1 MPASG
6 PLPEGGRAVPRRSLV
21 PAALA
26 VPAFALLAACSPVQ
40 PHYGPAGSG
49 YRMTADGRHV
59 AAAPQVV
66 QSAPPPMRPTPRPV
80 RQAPVVRA
88 ADRPPP
94 MAVPVVQ
101 PAPFRF
107 VFQIGDELGVAVWKE
122 KDLDIVQ
129 RVQRDGTISPM
140 LLGTVVVAGRSVD
153 DVRTDLEKR
162 YTEYLQ
168 DPKVS
173 VRVVSVFSER
183 AYVLGE
189 VKDPAAIALVGPTSL
204 LQVIA
209 QAGGFEQETA
219 NQKSVRIVRMGPDGR
234 PSLITANVAM
244 MLAGRQPP
252 PDILPGDVIYVAP
265 TGLADWSRGMTQA
278 LGPLSNV
285 IGTAGSIITSMAAIR
300 ALEDD

>member
-6 PLPEGGRAVPRRSLV
+6 PRPEGGRAVPRRSLV

-26 VPAFALLAACSPVQ
+26 AFALLAACSPVT
-40 PHYGPAGSG
+40 PHYGPAGAG
-49 YRMTADGRHV
+49 YRMGPAGQHV
-59 AAAPQVV
+59 AANPPAPAPRPVTRSVARAATPPRVV
-66 QSAPPPMRPTPRPV
+66 EAPPPAPTPAF
-80 RQAPVVRA
+80 APTN
-88 ADRPPP
+88 
-94 MAVPVVQ
+94 
-101 PAPFRF
+101 FRF
-107 VFQIGDELGVAVWKE
+107 VFQVGDELGVSVWKE
-122 KDLDIVQ
+122 KELDIVQ

-140 LLGTVVVAGRSVD
+140 LLGTLPVVGRSVD
-153 DVRTDLEKR
+153 DVRTELEKR

-189 VKDPAAIALVGPTSL
+189 VKDPAAVPLVGPTSL
-204 LQVIA
+204 LQVLA
-209 QAGGFEQETA
+209 QAGGLEQETA
-219 NQKSVRIVRMGPDGR
+219 DQKRVRIVRMSADGR
-234 PSLITANVAM
+234 PTLISANVAM
-244 MLAGRQPP
+244 MLAGRQPA

-285 IGTAGSIITSMAAIR
+285 IGTAGSIVTSVAAIK
-300 ALEDD
+300 ALEND